1 MNRVVD
7 LSIETPIDVAK
18 AIVLLGNQ
26 TKIFNQMLGKLEV
39 LSLNPSLEALA
50 QAVEDRDFPKMKSKA
65 HSLKGASGYIGASC
79 LHYSCYHIQ
88 DQFMAGNFERML
100 DYYPLLIECSID
112 FKIES
117 RKILAA
123 HNGKSHRGGLH
134 VLCGLCACFC

>member
-7 LSIETPIDVAK
+7 LSIDMPIDVQK
-18 AIVLLGNQ
+18 AIILLGNQ
-26 TKIFNQMLGKLEV
+26 TKIFYQMLGKLEM

-50 QAVEDRDFPKMKSKA
+50 QAVEERDYSKMKSKA

-88 DQFMAGNFERML
+88 DQFMAGNCEKML
-100 DYYPLLIECSID
+100 DYYPLLIESAID

-117 RKILAA
+117 RKILAL
-123 HNGKSHRGGLH
+123 HNSK
-134 VLCGLCACFC
+134 

>member
-50 QAVEDRDFPKMKSKA
+50 
-65 HSLKGASGYIGASC
+65 
-79 LHYSCYHIQ
+79 
-88 DQFMAGNFERML
+88 
-100 DYYPLLIECSID
+100 
-112 FKIES
+112 
-117 RKILAA
+117 
-123 HNGKSHRGGLH
+123 
-134 VLCGLCACFC
+134 

>member
-1 MNRVVD
+1 
-7 LSIETPIDVAK
+7 
-18 AIVLLGNQ
+18 
-26 TKIFNQMLGKLEV
+26 MLGKLEV

-50 QAVEDRDFPKMKSKA
+50 QAVGDRDFPRMKSKA

-88 DQFMAGNFERML
+88 DQFMAGNFDRML
-100 DYYPLLIECSID
+100 DYYPLLIECAID

-123 HNGKSHRGGLH
+123 HNGVEPVIDDGVETCTVASGYRIVKHDNNFYCLREG
-134 VLCGLCACFC
+134 

>member
-79 LHYSCYHIQ
+79 LHYSCYHI
-88 DQFMAGNFERML
+88 
-100 DYYPLLIECSID
+100 
-112 FKIES
+112 
-117 RKILAA
+117 
-123 HNGKSHRGGLH
+123 
-134 VLCGLCACFC
+134 

>member
-7 LSIETPIDVAK
+7 LSIDKPIDVAR

-26 TKIFNQMLGKLEV
+26 TKIFYQMLGKLEV
-39 LSLNPSLEALA
+39 LSLNPVLEALA
-50 QAVEDRDFPKMKSKA
+50 QAVEEKDYPKMKSKA

-88 DQFMAGNFERML
+88 DQFINGKYEKML
-100 DYYPLLIECSID
+100 DYYPLLIESAID

-117 RKILAA
+117 RKILAE
-123 HNGKSHRGGLH
+123 HNSKYQPQLLLAA
-134 VLCGLCACFC
+134 V